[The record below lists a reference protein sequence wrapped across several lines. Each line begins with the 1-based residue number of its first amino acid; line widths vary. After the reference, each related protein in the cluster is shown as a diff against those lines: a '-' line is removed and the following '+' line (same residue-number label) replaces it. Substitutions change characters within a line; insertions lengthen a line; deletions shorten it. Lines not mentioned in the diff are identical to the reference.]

1 MEISAKEARSKL
13 SFLLKK
19 AEEGSEIVI
28 ARRGKKVARLIA
40 VEDRVKW
47 LPTLRS
53 FRASVKGI
61 QKRGNWIGDS
71 SVFSSKKLL
80 DVGPRST

>member
-13 SFLLKK
+13 SLLLKK

-28 ARRGKKVARLIA
+28 ARRGKRVARLIA
-40 VEDRVKW
+40 VEDRVKR

-53 FRASVKGI
+53 FRASVKVKGA
-61 QKRGNWIGDS
+61 S
-71 SVFSSKKLL
+71 FSTVVSHE
-80 DVGPRST
+80 REEARY

>member
-28 ARRGKKVARLIA
+28 ARRGKRVARLIA
-40 VEDRVKW
+40 AEDRVKR
-47 LPTLRS
+47 LPILRN
-53 FRASVKGI
+53 FRASMKVK
-61 QKRGNWIGDS
+61 KASLS
-71 SVFSSKKLL
+71 SIVSHE
-80 DVGPRST
+80 REEARY

>member
-40 VEDRVKW
+40 VEDRVKR

-53 FRASVKGI
+53 FRASVKVKGA
-61 QKRGNWIGDS
+61 S
-71 SVFSSKKLL
+71 L
-80 DVGPRST
+80 STVVSHEREEARY